1 MTQAEHKQIGSGINV
16 FTRDEPIEGPILWLD
31 SPEAVM
37 DYVTEGDPNSIVISR
52 GGATTFMAPALITGV
67 KALITLQGAPESH
80 LGILSR
86 EYGIPCVM
94 SVTFTEGIT
103 TDRGE
108 TIPADGTIVRVDVSD
123 PAEGR
128 LLVAEG
134 S

>member
-1 MTQAEHKQIGSGINV
+1 
-16 FTRDEPIEGPILWLD
+16 
-31 SPEAVM
+31 M